1 MRTRSLICAVLLVLG
16 TVASPSSAQPTPTEI
31 ENAKKVAAEA
41 ANTAFEDFNAGKYD
55 EAIAGFQKADKWFHA
70 PKFGLYVGRAQ
81 AKQGKLLAAKATFD
95 ALIAEQ
101 LAAYA
106 PKEFFSAQADAK
118 KELADLQKR
127 IPTLTIQVKGGVTG
141 VTLDGQP
148 AKIGE
153 AVQLDPGAHVI
164 AGVGPD
170 QGRITTKLTLAEG
183 DAKTETIEPIAP
195 AMPTAQPTATAT
207 VAPMVT
213 ATAAPTVTAT
223 AVPTATA
230 IATAQPTVT
239 ATGTSA
245 PAQPPSSGSHAVS
258 YVAFSAAGVAL
269 IAGGVLGG
277 LTLVKQ
283 SDYING
289 TRTTDAMNEIN
300 TFSTATDMVL
310 GLAAIGTIA
319 GIVAWVQPPIEDS
332 PTKKTALR
340 ILFVPTPGGALIR
353 GNF

>member
-1 MRTRSLICAVLLVLG
+1 MRSLFCTVLLVLG
-16 TVASPSSAQPTPTEI
+16 TFAPPLSAQPTPTEI

-41 ANTAFEDFNAGKYD
+41 ANNAFEDFNAGKYD

-70 PKFGLYVGRAQ
+70 PKFGLYIGRAQ
-81 AKQGKLLAAKATFD
+81 AKQGKLLAAKATFE

-118 KELADLQKR
+118 KDLADLTKR
-127 IPTLTIQVKGGVTG
+127 IPTLTIQVKGVVTG

-170 QGRITTKLTLAEG
+170 QGRMTTKLTLAEG
-183 DAKTETIEPIAP
+183 DAKTETLEPIASAP
-195 AMPTAQPTATAT
+195 PTGTPTATAFVVPTTTAAVPTAQPTAQLT
-207 VAPMVT
+207 
-213 ATAAPTVTAT
+213 PT
-223 AVPTATA
+223 
-230 IATAQPTVT
+230 ATAQPTVT
-239 ATGTSA
+239 ASHTSE
-245 PAQPPSSGSHAVS
+245 PVLPSPPSSGSHVVS
-258 YVAFSAAGVAL
+258 YVAFSAAGIAL

-277 LTLVKQ
+277 LTLAKQ
-283 SDYING
+283 SDYLHG
-289 TRTTDAMNEIN
+289 TRTTERMNEVN
-300 TFSTATDMVL
+300 TFATAADTL
-310 GLAAIGTIA
+310 LSLAAIGAIA
-319 GIVAWVQPPIEDS
+319 GIVAWVQPPIEDA
-332 PTKKTALR
+332 PNKKSARR
-340 ILFVPTPGGALIR
+340 ILFVPTPGGALIY